1 MAKYSVEQF
10 EADIAQLGGMIEG
23 FYAGNAQGGGAK
35 KGKKAMKKSTK
46 PKATRKKSAKP
57 KRKAKKGGAAK
68 RWYKVV
74 DVNGRPYPY
83 YRRYAG
89 AEPKDAALKAF
100 HFICKKLKMGKGC
113 NITFTLK
120 ETSRGSDKRTYGP
133 YRGKYEK
140 LPKPRL
146 VKIGNK
152 KITTVTHKRVVE
164 LVRK

>member
-1 MAKYSVEQF
+1 MKGGYTVDQF
-10 EADIAQLGGMIEG
+10 EKDLAQLGGMIEG
-23 FYAGNAQGGGAK
+23 FYAGGAQGGG
-35 KGKKAMKKSTK
+35 GKHHK
-46 PKATRKKSAKP
+46 
-57 KRKAKKGGAAK
+57 KRKRRRRQRGGAK
-68 RWYKVV
+68 RFYKVV

-113 NITFTLK
+113 TITFTLK

-133 YRGKYEK
+133 YKGRYEK
-140 LPKPRL
+140 LAKPRM